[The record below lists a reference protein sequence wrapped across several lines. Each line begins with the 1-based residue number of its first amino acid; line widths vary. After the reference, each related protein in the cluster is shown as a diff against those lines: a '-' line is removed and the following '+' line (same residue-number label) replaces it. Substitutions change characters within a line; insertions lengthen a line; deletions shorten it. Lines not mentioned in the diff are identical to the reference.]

1 LPSTSKELLGGQDAV
16 AELTEPFGVIA
27 HAVDCSS
34 PSRDPDRGHPG
45 DEHHADEVLKATAL
59 SGGDLLRSI
68 RVRITKGRPVRT
80 SIEAI
85 RPGFA
90 WNATRVASV
99 LMIVIIAVIALV
111 FWPSFETSD
120 AEFPVTGQTNG
131 LAAPHQPIVVNGE
144 ACTQCLP

>member
-1 LPSTSKELLGGQDAV
+1 M
-16 AELTEPFGVIA
+16 
-27 HAVDCSS
+27 SS
-34 PSRDPDRGHPG
+34 
-45 DEHHADEVLKATAL
+45 
-59 SGGDLLRSI
+59 
-68 RVRITKGRPVRT
+68 

-120 AEFPVTGQTNG
+120 ARFPITRQTTRMLVPYAFMRADDSMTRVDLFFANTGTATLETSSRYSEFQR
-131 LAAPHQPIVVNGE
+131 
-144 ACTQCLP
+144 